1 MGPAFKGNETS
12 CVFEHLELCRRK
24 FLQHNRFSSFSL
36 KHQEECFT
44 AILGSLQKDFQR
56 TAFAYR
62 KITEEK
68 GKTGGEGV
76 ESGRKRP
83 MSLQHG
89 NTEFTYV
96 NSRSGH

>member
-1 MGPAFKGNETS
+1 MQEKIFAT
-12 CVFEHLELCRRK
+12 
-24 FLQHNRFSSFSL
+24 QFSSFSL

-68 GKTGGEGV
+68 GKTGRRGGKREEKTDEPAAGEHRV
-76 ESGRKRP
+76 HLCEQQIWPLVKKS
-83 MSLQHG
+83 
-89 NTEFTYV
+89 
-96 NSRSGH
+96 